1 VIQFRTALS
10 CCFLGLGPQ
19 PRPTMHPLPPPRTI
33 DRSREQ
39 QSTETRPAASTM
51 QDHLAPQSQTQSAA
65 SVPQAS
71 AGGRKKRK
79 HRGGKKKR
87 NRRQSFA
94 APSEDSTLPTLEEG
108 PADHT
113 LLDVPSNTSAA
124 RTPFYRHA
132 QSSGNLS
139 STSLDSDVLLDH
151 R

>member
-1 VIQFRTALS
+1 
-10 CCFLGLGPQ
+10 
-19 PRPTMHPLPPPRTI
+19 MHPLPPPRTT

-39 QSTETRPAASTM
+39 QPGETRPAASTM
-51 QDHLAPQSQTQSAA
+51 QDSLAPQSQTQSAP

-71 AGGRKKRK
+71 AEGRKKRK

-94 APSEDSTLPTLEEG
+94 APSEDCALPTLEEG
-108 PADHT
+108 SGDHT
-113 LLDVPSNTSAA
+113 LLEVPSNTSTAQM
-124 RTPFYRHA
+124 PFYRRG